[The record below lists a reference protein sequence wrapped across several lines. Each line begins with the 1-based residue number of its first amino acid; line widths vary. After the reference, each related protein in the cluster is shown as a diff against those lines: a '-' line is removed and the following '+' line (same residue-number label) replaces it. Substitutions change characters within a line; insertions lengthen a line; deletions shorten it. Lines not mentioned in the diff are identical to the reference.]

1 MLEVKD
7 LHVRLDTSSDVVK
20 AVNGVSFEVEP
31 GQTIGIVGE
40 SGSGKSVLAQSLMQ
54 LNPSPPAYYPKGEI
68 LYRGEDLLQASE
80 QKMQWIRGNE
90 IAMVFQD
97 PLSSLNPVYTVG
109 TQLIEAIRSHVHIKK
124 KAAKKKAIQLL
135 KDVGIPEPANRIKEY
150 PHQFSGGMRQR
161 VMIALALASN
171 PKLLIADEPTTAL
184 DVTIQA
190 EIMEL
195 LKELQVK
202 YEMSLIIITH
212 DLGVVA
218 NLADYILV
226 MYAGKIVEKGPVNDI
241 FYEAAMPYTWS
252 LLQASPRMDDLD
264 RNLVSIKGQP
274 PNLTSLPKGCKFHPR
289 CPFAEAKCL
298 QQEPILDRR
307 GEDHYAACILS
318 SDDFKKKKQKIHHE
332 KERVTEL

>member
-7 LHVRLDTSSDVVK
+7 LHVRLDTSSGVVK
-20 AVNGVSFEVEP
+20 AVDGVSFEIRA
-31 GQTIGIVGE
+31 GKTLGIVGE

-68 LYRGEDLLQASE
+68 LYQGDDLLKASE

-109 TQLIEAIRSHVHIKK
+109 TQLIEAIRSHVHMKK
-124 KAAKKKAIQLL
+124 KVAKDKAIQLL
-135 KDVGIPEPANRIKEY
+135 KDVGIPEPARRIQEY

-161 VMIALALASN
+161 VMIAMALASN
-171 PKLLIADEPTTAL
+171 PRLLIADEPTTAL

-218 NLADYILV
+218 NLADDILV
-226 MYAGKIVEKGPVNDI
+226 MYAGRIVEKGPVNDI
-241 FYEAAMPYTWS
+241 FYESVMPYTWS

-264 RNLVSIKGQP
+264 RELVSIKGQP

-298 QQEPILDRR
+298 QQEPVLDRR

-318 SDDFKKKKQKIHHE
+318 SDAFKKKIERKHHE

>member
-1 MLEVKD
+1 VTGVQTCALPILSVLEMKD
-7 LHVRLDTSSDVVK
+7 LHVRLDTSSGVVK
-20 AVNGVSFEVEP
+20 AVDGVSFEIRA

-97 PLSSLNPVYTVG
+97 LLSSLNLVYTVW

-124 KAAKKKAIQLL
+124 KAAKKKAIHLL

-184 DVTIQA
+184 EVTIQA

-212 DLGVVA
+212 ALGVVA

-264 RNLVSIKGQP
+264 RNLVSINGQP
-274 PNLTSLPKGCKFHPR
+274 PNLTSRPKDCKFYPR
-289 CPFAEAKCL
+289 CPFAECKCL
-298 QQEPILDRR
+298 KP
-307 GEDHYAACILS
+307 
-318 SDDFKKKKQKIHHE
+318 
-332 KERVTEL
+332 